1 MSLLSAYTDSS
12 NGVVLF
18 LISVV
23 YRSGK
28 MGRMGEKFQITLG
41 MWSQIDQNTCVPTIF
56 TVLFEHV
63 SGTIVSWN
71 TGNTQTVSMSCHTS
85 CQTEY
90 WLYKFKYT
98 SASSPKKTILCTWW
112 VYIFSLLLVTLLI
125 IDFRV
130 TLFLSFAFAFFYSA
144 ENKLLSNFCL
154 TNPDRTTIRK
164 LPVVQNK

>member
-63 SGTIVSWN
+63 SGTIVS
-71 TGNTQTVSMSCHTS
+71 
-85 CQTEY
+85 
-90 WLYKFKYT
+90 
-98 SASSPKKTILCTWW
+98 
-112 VYIFSLLLVTLLI
+112 
-125 IDFRV
+125 
-130 TLFLSFAFAFFYSA
+130 
-144 ENKLLSNFCL
+144 
-154 TNPDRTTIRK
+154 
-164 LPVVQNK
+164 